1 MKLTNDQAKKLIE
14 NPPHKHELTSVKRHE
29 SALRV
34 FTEDLSEDE
43 LVKESY
49 WNELQDTIKKRVAS
63 GKFERVCD
71 FIRFPLPVQQLT
83 DSIIGDFNKVF
94 DGKNKYFNIQGD
106 RDLSRL
112 EKWVQN
118 KNLERWIEET
128 ASEVFKNKPCS
139 FIVVDRSNNEDPYYF
154 LVDSSRI
161 IDAQEKEGGNGKL
174 EYIAFIHSVTRDETT
189 EKEVKRVAVYD
200 EENYHIFIQSDDGS
214 LTYDEEMSSTH
225 EVGYCPASFF
235 IQETNNSKNLYKRR
249 TAFSSSI
256 SKLEDW
262 TIFDIFR
269 NYVDH
274 YAPFPVTESVVKK
287 CGNPQCED
295 GAVKI
300 EETIL
305 EGPDKGT
312 QRTKFTKCEVCDG
325 EGRGKAYV
333 GPGTHINLKWQP
345 NKQLEDGSG
354 KFRMIF
360 PDVDKLE
367 YTPKKLDDLELEIRF
382 KTVGIN
388 NMLSKEAVNELQAKG
403 SFASMETVLLRN
415 KTVLDNVFVFIVE
428 TAGRLLYKNLKAEI
442 EANHGTE
449 WYLTSEE
456 DLQARFKEAKAIGLP
471 INEVTSI
478 YHQIIETKYAS
489 NKSKRDREI
498 MLIDLQEFPFYSLE
512 ECTTLK
518 NEGVID
524 SFQLSMKANFYNF
537 VQRFERENGEITHFG
552 SLLEYEKR
560 VDIIKLELERFS
572 EEAMEKAKTRLNKI
586 ENPSNNEND

>member
-1 MKLTNDQAKKLIE
+1 MILTNDQARNLIE
-14 NPPHKHELTSVKRHE
+14 NPPHKHELTSVKIHE

-34 FTEDLSEDE
+34 FTEELSQEE
-43 LVKESY
+43 LEKETY
-49 WNELQDTIKKRVAS
+49 WTMIRDTIKKRVAS
-63 GKFERVCD
+63 SKFERVCD
-71 FIRFPLPVQQLT
+71 FIRYPLPVQQLT

-106 RDLSRL
+106 RDLNRL
-112 EKWVQN
+112 KKWVKE

-154 LVDSSRI
+154 LVDSTRI
-161 IDAQEKEGGNGKL
+161 IDAMEKESGNGKL
-174 EYIAFIHSVTRDETT
+174 EYIAFIHSITKGEDG
-189 EKEVKRVAVYD
+189 KEVKRVAVYD
-200 EENYHIFIQSDDGS
+200 DENYHIFIQTDDGS
-214 LTYDEEMSSTH
+214 LIYDEEMSSTH

-249 TAFSSSI
+249 TAFGSSI

-287 CGNPQCED
+287 CGNPLCED
-295 GAVKI
+295 GAVKV

-305 EGPDKGT
+305 DGPDKGKL
-312 QRTKFTKCEVCDG
+312 RTKFTKCKVCDG
-325 EGRGKAYV
+325 EGKGKGYI
-333 GPGTHINLKWQP
+333 GPGTHIALKWQP

-360 PDVDKLE
+360 PETDKLE
-367 YTPKKLDDLELEIRF
+367 YTPKKLDELEMEIKY

-388 NMLSKEAVNELQAKG
+388 NMLSKEAINELQAKG

-415 KTVLDNVFVFIVE
+415 KTILDNVYVFIVE
-428 TAGRLLYKNLKAEI
+428 TAGRLLYKSLKVDI

-456 DLQARFKEAKAIGLP
+456 DLQSRFKEAKSIGLP
-471 INEVTSI
+471 INEITSI
-478 YHQIIETKYAS
+478 YHQIIETKYSS

-498 MLIDLQEFPFYSLE
+498 MLIDLQEFPFYSLD
-512 ECTTLK
+512 ECIKLK
-518 NEGVID
+518 EEGVLD
-524 SFQLSMKANFYNF
+524 AFQLSMKSNFYNF
-537 VQRFERENGEITHFG
+537 VQRFERENGQITMFG
-552 SLLEYEKR
+552 SALEYPQRIE
-560 VDIIKLELERFS
+560 IISAELEKYNQES
-572 EEAMEKAKTRLNKI
+572 IDKVKTRLNQ
-586 ENPSNNEND
+586 NTNNNE